1 MSDDRA
7 NADSRP
13 APQYGEYA
21 TPEEQRARIQ
31 QPDATFALDTGQA
44 VEAPVEEA
52 APAAPSKPVVPVLA
66 APTRGR
72 VTDRIITYALLG
84 YGLFSTITAIPTMTD
99 YSTFASNLFSVMG
112 VDATLSDPA
121 AGNGWALAAAIFLG
135 LGWLATA
142 TLSWANLRAG
152 RYSWWIPLVGGIVF
166 NFITGILIIIPIM
179 NDPSVLD
186 ALMATAG

>member
-1 MSDDRA
+1 MSDERTE
-7 NADSRP
+7 ADSRP

-21 TPEEQRARIQ
+21 TPEEQRSRIQ
-31 QPDATFALDTGQA
+31 QPDATFALETGQA
-44 VEAPVEEA
+44 LEEPSTEQAPPASPKPVAPVL
-52 APAAPSKPVVPVLA
+52 S

-72 VTDRIITYALLG
+72 VADRIITYALLG
-84 YGLFSTITAIPTMTD
+84 YGLFSTITSIPTMTD

-152 RYSWWIPLVGGIVF
+152 RVSWWIPLVGGIVF

-179 NDPSVLD
+179 NDPSVLA
-186 ALMATAG
+186 ALMGTAG